1 MKTITLT
8 LEDANNIL
16 SMLNEAIE
24 KLSSGT
30 RSDDDV
36 EVFGVER
43 SLSYERLID
52 AIEEGDI
59 DENEM

>member
-1 MKTITLT
+1 MKNITVS

-16 SMLNEAIE
+16 SMINEAIE
-24 KLSSGT
+24 KLSSGK
-30 RSDDDV
+30 RHDDDV

-52 AIEEGDI
+52 AINDCEK
-59 DENEM
+59 N

>member
-1 MKTITLT
+1 MKNITLSI
-8 LEDANNIL
+8 EDAKNII
-16 SMLNEAIE
+16 SMLNESIE
-24 KLSSGT
+24 KLSSGK

-52 AIEEGDI
+52 ALDNI
-59 DENEM
+59 D